1 LTGAG
6 SIALTSDAIVD
17 TSVTARAGLE
27 PDSTK
32 ARILAAA
39 EQVFAARGF
48 DGASTREIAGRA
60 GVNISSLHYH
70 WDSKETLYVAV
81 FQAIVGRIEAHLR
94 TSIPSLRR
102 AARDRQDVVRR
113 IMESLYDFLDADPTI
128 PTLLVR
134 RVVDGGE
141 HDLGIERDV
150 FVPAWDA
157 FSGWLGD
164 TGVELSEPRARLFML
179 SIHSMLLVYLLDSP
193 MYRLALGE
201 SVRTPTM
208 RAEVRAHVV
217 DVVNALMDRMVP

>member
-1 LTGAG
+1 MTP
-6 SIALTSDAIVD
+6 
-17 TSVTARAGLE
+17 RAGLE
-27 PDSTK
+27 PVSTK

-81 FQAIVGRIEAHLR
+81 FEAIVGRIETHLR
-94 TSIPSLRR
+94 ETIPGLRR
-102 AARDRQDVVRR
+102 AADDRQAIVGR
-113 IMESLYDFLDADPTI
+113 IMESLYDFFDAEPTI

-134 RVVDGGE
+134 QVVDGGE

-150 FVPAWDA
+150 FMPAWDLY
-157 FSGWLGD
+157 SSWLREA
-164 TGVELSEPRARLFML
+164 GVELGARRARLFML

-193 MYRLALGE
+193 MYRLALGD
-201 SVRTPTM
+201 SVRAPAT
-208 RAEVRAHVV
+208 RADVRAHVV
-217 DVVNALMDRMVP
+217 DVVNALMDRLVR

>member
-1 LTGAG
+1 M
-6 SIALTSDAIVD
+6 
-17 TSVTARAGLE
+17 TARAGRE

-39 EQVFAARGF
+39 EAVFAERGF

-81 FQAIVGRIEAHLR
+81 FQAIVARIEAHLLG
-94 TSIPSLRR
+94 SIPTLRR
-102 AARDRQDVVRR
+102 AGDDRQAVVGR
-113 IMESLYDFLDADPTI
+113 IMESLYDFFDAEPTI
-128 PTLLVR
+128 PRLLLR

-150 FVPAWDA
+150 FVPAWDV
-157 FSGWLGD
+157 FSGWLREA
-164 TGVELSEPRARLFML
+164 GVELSARRARLFML
-179 SIHSMLLVYLLDSP
+179 SIHSVLLVYLLDSP

-201 SVRTPTM
+201 SVRAPAM
-208 RAEVRAHVV
+208 REAVREHVV
-217 DVVNALMDRMVP
+217 DVVNALMDRLVR

>member
-1 LTGAG
+1 VK
-6 SIALTSDAIVD
+6 DAPP
-17 TSVTARAGLE
+17 AKPGLE

-81 FQAIVGRIEAHLR
+81 FQAIVARIEAHLR
-94 TSIPSLRR
+94 ESIPSLRR
-102 AARDRQDVVRR
+102 IADDRQAIVAR
-113 IMESLYDFLDADPTI
+113 IMESLYDFFDAEPTI
-128 PTLLVR
+128 PTLLLR
-134 RVVDGGE
+134 RIVDGGG

-150 FVPAWDA
+150 FVPAWDV
-157 FSGWLGD
+157 FSGWLREA
-164 TGVELSEPRARLFML
+164 GVELDDRRARLFML
-179 SIHSMLLVYLLDSP
+179 SVHSMLLVYLLDSP

-201 SVRTPTM
+201 SVRAPDL
-208 RAEVRAHVV
+208 RAAVRGHVV
-217 DVVNALMDRMVP
+217 DVVAALMDRLVW